1 MTEQLIVPQQLS
13 PRALQDTL
21 TAPLL
26 YLSSAKAGWEGL
38 TAQAF
43 HGPVELESWMTPTK
57 PDISL
62 TLFAGGPLRMEL
74 RHANGPWKGL
84 NVRQGDLT
92 LRTGSGTSTE
102 VRWKCLSSA
111 PTQSLHLYL
120 SQDLFVRAA
129 EEVAG
134 YDPTRLSLVRCSG
147 IQDPLLTQLGFALWQ
162 ELEQSAPAGKLYAQ
176 TAAQM
181 LAVHLLRHYTSERR
195 TFKDL
200 SQGLTDQQ
208 MRRVMDF
215 VQAHLEQDLSLESL
229 AQQTGFSPY
238 HFTRLFRQAT
248 GESPHQFVLRQRIER
263 ARHLLKESDV
273 PLVHVARESGFA
285 DQSHFTQVFKRHFG
299 LTPRAYRQ
307 ECSI

>member
-1 MTEQLIVPQQLS
+1 MTEQLVVPHQVS
-13 PRALQDTL
+13 SSALDDTL
-21 TAPLL
+21 PSPLL
-26 YLSSAKAGWEGL
+26 YLSSAEAGWEGL

-43 HGPVELESWMTPTK
+43 HGPVEIESWMTPTT

-62 TLFAGGPLRMEL
+62 ILFAGGPMRMEL
-74 RHANGPWKGL
+74 RHAHGPWKGL
-84 NVRQGDLT
+84 HIRQGDMALT
-92 LRTGSGTSTE
+92 GLGTPTE

-120 SQDLFVRAA
+120 SQDLFVRTA

-147 IQDPLLTQLGFALWQ
+147 IQDPLLTQLGFALWR

-176 TAAQM
+176 TAAHM
-181 LAVHLLRHYTSERR
+181 LAVHLLRHYTSERGA
-195 TFKDL
+195 FKDL

-215 VQAHLEQDLSLESL
+215 VQAHLNQDLSLQSL

-263 ARHLLKESDV
+263 ARHLLKERDV
-273 PLVHVARESGFA
+273 PLALVARESGFA